1 MISVIVPNYN
11 SEVFLDDCIKSILCQ
26 SYRDFELLIVD
37 DGSTDKSLEI
47 LRRWESKDDR
57 INLIAQK
64 NSGASSARNHGID
77 NAKGE
82 WIVFVD
88 SDDKVNSSYLED
100 LHKASRQDA
109 NIDLCIDGVSVY
121 RDGELTGKREF
132 PSMICGLFDANQLF
146 GEIKL
151 HKYGFSVGKLYR
163 KSIIDSGNL
172 RFDEQVCIAEDM
184 MFMVG
189 YILEAAHHHASKVA
203 FIDKCNYMYNVHPGS
218 LSTSSSPFENEYYSL
233 NEYRNIIRLL
243 VETFS
248 IDKETNETLS
258 APLAYYTDR
267 CINSI
272 FQKVEQEN
280 RLEKLAMLNRNDY
293 KKYKKCNT
301 IYESF
306 LKFLFVH
313 KFWRLYSYLR
323 K

>member
-11 SEVFLDDCIKSILCQ
+11 SEAFLDECIKSILCQ
-26 SYRDFELLIVD
+26 SYRNFELLIVD
-37 DGSTDKSLEI
+37 DGSTDNSLEI

-57 INLIAQK
+57 INLIVQK
-64 NSGASSARNHGID
+64 NSGASSARNHGI
-77 NAKGE
+77 NLAKGE

-100 LHKASRQDA
+100 LHKASKQDA
-109 NIDLCIDGVSVY
+109 YIDLCIDGVSVC
-121 RDGELTGKREF
+121 RDGELTEKRGF
-132 PSMICGLFDANQLF
+132 PSMICALSDANQLF
-146 GEIKL
+146 GKMKL

-172 RFDEQVCIAEDM
+172 RFNERVCIAEDM

-189 YILEAAHHHASKVA
+189 YILETAHHPTSRVA
-203 FIDKCNYMYNVHPGS
+203 FIDKCNYIYNIHSGS

-233 NEYRNIIRLL
+233 NEYRNTIRLL
-243 VETFS
+243 VKTFS
-248 IDKETNETLS
+248 INNETNEILS
-258 APLAYYTDR
+258 APLAYYADR
-267 CINSI
+267 CLNSI
-272 FQKVEQEN
+272 FQKVEKEN
-280 RLEKLAMLNRNDY
+280 RLAKLAMLNRIEY
-293 KKYKKCNT
+293 KRYKKC
-301 IYESF
+301 ISVYESF